1 MQGGQDSEP
10 NQADPVPGELRHK
23 KAGTTPGRMEV
34 KAKCL
39 PWVEPGDE
47 AESRVDTTHLE
58 LVSEG
63 ALAEKGVLHPGTA
76 QTTWKPGASPPRR
89 SSQVESPP
97 GVSRLC
103 SAHGRQLVA
112 WEAAPRNVQGKA
124 RYRDGQLVRQVVS
137 GSGRDL
143 C

>member
-1 MQGGQDSEP
+1 MSQTRQILSPGSSGTRR
-10 NQADPVPGELRHK
+10 QAQPLEGWRSRPSAFPG
-23 KAGTTPGRMEV
+23 
-34 KAKCL
+34 
-39 PWVEPGDE
+39 VEPGDE

-63 ALAEKGVLHPGTA
+63 ARAEKGVLHPGMA

-103 SAHGRQLVA
+103 AAHGHQLVA
-112 WEAAPRNVQGKA
+112 WEAAPRNVQGKS
-124 RYRDGQLVRQVVS
+124 RYRDGQLVRQVVA